1 MRIPLRHLTGNTD
14 QPPLHKRVGNTGETN
29 GDGGDIE
36 SNIQTDSPF
45 DIDEIQDRDHEQGDG
60 EEREA
65 EVDPEAGEALMGVE
79 DDDDEEA
86 EEADEHVD
94 DGEDAVDGGG
104 RVEVGEVVDGGDE
117 GVPWEEEADA
127 EGEVDDVG

>member
-1 MRIPLRHLTGNTD
+1 MRIPLRHLTSHTD
-14 QPPLHKRVGNTGETN
+14 QPTLHKRVGHTGEAN
-29 GDGGDIE
+29 SDGGDIE
-36 SNIQTDSPF
+36 PNVQPDSPL
-45 DIDEIQDRDHEQGDG
+45 DVDEIQDRDHEQGDG
-60 EEREA
+60 EEHEA
-65 EVDPEAGEALMGVE
+65 EVDPEASEALVRVE
-79 DDDDEEA
+79 DDDHEEA

-104 RVEVGEVVDGGDE
+104 GVEVGEVVDGGDE